1 MITQLLFLASLTD
14 FCYVGPLRIRQF
26 RTRCVVSF
34 ICRCDRLIERDDTFP
49 ELQET
54 PFMQYCIVDF
64 MAKVCDECGMQFN
77 DNAELGVHMRQ
88 NHQKFYCGVC
98 RKEFDN
104 EVELKNH
111 VKNIH
116 GLA

>member
-1 MITQLLFLASLTD
+1 
-14 FCYVGPLRIRQF
+14 
-26 RTRCVVSF
+26 
-34 ICRCDRLIERDDTFP
+34 
-49 ELQET
+49 
-54 PFMQYCIVDF
+54 
-64 MAKVCDECGMQFN
+64 MQFK

-111 VKNIH
+111 VKTIH
-116 GLA
+116 GLASNALA

>member
-1 MITQLLFLASLTD
+1 
-14 FCYVGPLRIRQF
+14 
-26 RTRCVVSF
+26 
-34 ICRCDRLIERDDTFP
+34 
-49 ELQET
+49 
-54 PFMQYCIVDF
+54 VDF
-64 MAKVCDECGMQFN
+64 VAKVCDVCGMQFK

-111 VKNIH
+111 VKTIH
-116 GLA
+116 GLASNALA

>member
-1 MITQLLFLASLTD
+1 MVCNARDLLNKKQ
-14 FCYVGPLRIRQF
+14 CNI
-26 RTRCVVSF
+26 
-34 ICRCDRLIERDDTFP
+34 
-49 ELQET
+49 
-54 PFMQYCIVDF
+54 CIVDF
-64 MAKVCDECGMQFN
+64 MAKVCDECGMQFK

-111 VKNIH
+111 VKTIH
-116 GLA
+116 GLASNALA

>member
-1 MITQLLFLASLTD
+1 
-14 FCYVGPLRIRQF
+14 
-26 RTRCVVSF
+26 
-34 ICRCDRLIERDDTFP
+34 
-49 ELQET
+49 
-54 PFMQYCIVDF
+54 